1 MDFLDVQKL
10 ADANHSAS
18 RLAASRVAELWESL
32 DGLDPDT
39 LRDVLDE
46 LFPRLVEEQA
56 QLAASATLEWYEDA
70 RAAAG
75 IKKAY
80 SPEMP
85 AELIDY
91 SRTSKVVEEAV
102 SAIAQRGRLAAVGI
116 LQRRAKQLVT
126 SAARETGLHA
136 AYHDPA
142 KPRYARVPAG
152 ATTCAWCLMWA
163 GRGFIYKSE
172 ETAQFTRSH
181 ADCDCQIV
189 PSWSDKPIIHGYD
202 PSEFEAMYKAARKSL
217 YDLGLARFD
226 SDPHMLAAQI
236 RALFPDATN
245 DGVKTSLIDSS
256 KGTYLVDGKKLK
268 LGPEGIR
275 AKQKPWLQTGTGL
288 FPKDWKVT
296 DIDRAVT
303 LAWLQPTSIEKT
315 GKTLTLTKRVNDV
328 TIQVEVEVGKT
339 RGTITAARA
348 LAAALNLPASA

>member
-1 MDFLDVQKL
+1 MDYLDVQKL

-18 RLAASRVAELWESL
+18 RLAASRVGELWESL

-85 AELIDY
+85 SELIDY

-152 ATTCAWCLMWA
+152 ATT
-163 GRGFIYKSE
+163 
-172 ETAQFTRSH
+172 
-181 ADCDCQIV
+181 
-189 PSWSDKPIIHGYD
+189 
-202 PSEFEAMYKAARKSL
+202 
-217 YDLGLARFD
+217 
-226 SDPHMLAAQI
+226 
-236 RALFPDATN
+236 
-245 DGVKTSLIDSS
+245 
-256 KGTYLVDGKKLK
+256 
-268 LGPEGIR
+268 
-275 AKQKPWLQTGTGL
+275 
-288 FPKDWKVT
+288 
-296 DIDRAVT
+296 
-303 LAWLQPTSIEKT
+303 
-315 GKTLTLTKRVNDV
+315 
-328 TIQVEVEVGKT
+328 
-339 RGTITAARA
+339 
-348 LAAALNLPASA
+348 